1 VLPKNRHRSS
11 SAPRAKTR
19 ARALAAESLEGR
31 SLLSTAPLDAPAAAV
46 AVEVSSYPAAHRH
59 AHPQVSAHPVAAP
72 HVRAMGRSGARV
84 TPLSTPA
91 GTPYTPAQVR
101 KAYGFGALAQTGAGQ
116 TIAIVD
122 AYDDP
127 NIAHDLAVFDSH
139 FGIAAPPSLTKVN
152 EYGSTTSLPAAN
164 SGWADEIALD
174 VEWDHAIA
182 PGAKIVLVEANSTN
196 LDDLLTGVDT
206 AVKLGARQV
215 SMSFGAGDF
224 SSEPSYDNQFNR
236 PGVSFFASSGDGGAG
251 VNYPAASPYV
261 TAVGGT
267 SFTID
272 ATTGARISETAW
284 SGSGGGVSSYESR
297 PSYQAP
303 FLSGTHRG
311 SPDVSYDA
319 DPHTGVYVYNSY
331 SGGSW
336 YSLGGTS
343 AGAPQWAGLAA
354 LANQG
359 RVAAGKSTLGTSS
372 TLNATLYALAGGSSV
387 YTNAR
392 GDFFDVTTGSSGN
405 AAHAGYDLATG
416 LGSPVANKLI
426 PDLINS

>member
-19 ARALAAESLEGR
+19 ANALAVESLEGR
-31 SLLSTAPLDAPAAAV
+31 SLLSTAPLHAPAV
-46 AVEVSSYPAAHRH
+46 AVEVASHPAAQRH
-59 AHPQVSAHPVAAP
+59 AHPQVSAHRVAAP
-72 HVRAMGRSGARV
+72 QVRAMGRSGTSV

-91 GTPYTPAQVR
+91 GAPYTPAQVR
-101 KAYGFGALAQTGAGQ
+101 KAYGFSAVSQTGAGQ

-139 FGIAAPPSLTKVN
+139 FGIAAPPSFTKVN

-164 SGWADEIALD
+164 SGWADEVALD
-174 VEWDHAIA
+174 VEWAHAIA
-182 PGAKIVLVEANSTN
+182 PGAKIVLVEASSTN
-196 LDDLLTGVDT
+196 LNDILTGVDT
-206 AVKLGARQV
+206 AVKLGAKQV
-215 SMSFGAGDF
+215 SMSFGGGDF
-224 SSEPSYDNQFNR
+224 SSETSFDSHFNK
-236 PGVSFFASSGDGGAG
+236 PGVSFFASSGDNGAG
-251 VNYPAASPYV
+251 VCYPAASPYV

-267 SFTID
+267 SLTID
-272 ATTGARISETAW
+272 ATTGARISETTW
-284 SGSGGGVSSYESR
+284 GGSGGGVSSYEAR

-303 FLSGTHRG
+303 FLSGLHRG
-311 SPDVSYDA
+311 TPDVSYDA
-319 DPHTGVYVYNSY
+319 NPSTGFYVYNSY

-336 YSLGGTS
+336 YSIGGTS

-359 RVAAGKSTLGTSS
+359 RVAAGKSTLGMSS
-372 TLNATLYALAGGSSV
+372 TLNATLYNLAGGSSG

-392 GDFFDVTTGSSGN
+392 GDFLDVTTGSSGN

-416 LGSPVANKLI
+416 LGGPVANKLI